1 MRGAVALIE
10 SDAADGD
17 RVVTVRGEIDI
28 GSTPALRDWLA
39 RASDGG
45 RRSVTVDLRGVRF
58 LAVSGL
64 YVLCDEQQRMLA
76 HRARLTVVC
85 TDRRI
90 RQLFDVCRLDG
101 ALHVVSERPTD
112 PNAPWSDE
120 DDARAARLAEWLRR
134 HAAVS
139 A

>member
-10 SDAADGD
+10 SDTADGD

-28 GSTPALRDWLA
+28 GSTPALREWLS
-39 RASDGG
+39 RASRGG
-45 RRSVTVDLRGVRF
+45 RRSVTVDLRGVPF

-64 YVLCDEQQRMLA
+64 YVLCDEQQRMIP

-85 TDRRI
+85 DDPRI
-90 RQLFDVCRLDG
+90 TQLFDVCRLDG
-101 ALHVVSERPTD
+101 ALHVVPTRPAAVG
-112 PNAPWSDE
+112 APWSED
-120 DDARAARLAEWLRR
+120 DDARAERLTAWLRR
-134 HAAVS
+134 HAAES